1 MDIDAIIF
9 CLTSNSSSCNVTGS
23 FVTVTISVWCA
34 MGTLSVFEI
43 KNILYNAAHGSS
55 IASRIA
61 IVIKAG
67 VLKNVTSLFV
77 TASSA
82 FFVIGIVF
90 KLSNKLS
97 EVFIFRL
104 KLYVSGRVL
113 FFFPYVTEHFLIHIL
128 MHIGKPGLPNMLYL
142 LY

>member
-1 MDIDAIIF
+1 MELSFADNIFSEAASILLPAILFNMLMDIDVIIF

-104 KLYVSGRVL
+104 KLY
-113 FFFPYVTEHFLIHIL
+113 FFARMLPEHF
-128 MHIGKPGLPNMLYL
+128 
-142 LY
+142 